1 MSIGNRPTGF
11 YPWPF
16 LDTLSVMTVASAA
29 ILLFLVMD
37 PLGNIPLFLTALRD
51 VAPAR
56 RRYVVVREALIAL
69 AILVGFLFAGRV
81 ILDTLNISEP
91 ALTTAG
97 GVILMLIALRMIFP
111 TADRS
116 LREETLGE
124 PFIVPLGVPYIAGA
138 STLATELLLMSRE
151 PERWLDWLVALLIAW
166 TASTIILYF
175 ASVMSRYLHQN
186 GLIAIERLMGM
197 VLVTVAMEMLLAG
210 VRLYLRD

>member
-1 MSIGNRPTGF
+1 
-11 YPWPF
+11 
-16 LDTLSVMTVASAA
+16 MTVASAA

-51 VAPAR
+51 VAPER

-69 AILVGFLFAGRV
+69 AILIGFLFAGRV

-91 ALTTAG
+91 ALTMAG

-116 LREETLGE
+116 LREEISGE

-166 TASTIILYF
+166 TASTVILYF

-210 VRLYLRD
+210 VRLYLHG

>member
-1 MSIGNRPTGF
+1 
-11 YPWPF
+11 
-16 LDTLSVMTVASAA
+16 MTVASAA

-151 PERWLDWLVALLIAW
+151 PERWFDWLVALLIAW

>member
-1 MSIGNRPTGF
+1 
-11 YPWPF
+11 
-16 LDTLSVMTVASAA
+16 MTVASAA

-51 VAPAR
+51 VAPER

-69 AILVGFLFAGRV
+69 AILIGFLFAGRM
-81 ILDTLNISEP
+81 ILDILNISEP

-116 LREETLGE
+116 LREEISGE

-166 TASTIILYF
+166 TASTVILYF